1 MVLPTST
8 QSHLKSYCR
17 LKRQDAEQESS
28 RDLHRHFHLNPKPQT
43 LEVSTHVASGLNQ
56 RPFEW
61 HRMLIRTLAI
71 ENLGMD
77 TGFAVTLEFT
87 SSVSELHTLNSKAS
101 NMHGNSTGSTFWLGI
116 GSACIAMASDTD
128 RNSGNLILGM
138 EMGPAVTSEFTSSP
152 WT

>member
-1 MVLPTST
+1 MALPTST

-17 LKRQDAEQESS
+17 LKTQDAEQESS
-28 RDLHRHFHLNPKPQT
+28 RDRHFHLNLKPQT

-61 HRMLIRTLAI
+61 HQMLIRTLAI

-77 TGFAVTLEFT
+77 TGPAVTLEFT
-87 SSVSELHTLNSKAS
+87 SSVSELHTLNPKAS
-101 NMHGNSTGSTFWLGI
+101 NMHGNSPGSTFWLGI
-116 GSACIAMASDTD
+116 GSACIAMTSGTD

>member
-1 MVLPTST
+1 MLNREDAAKGNSGRFAIDN
-8 QSHLKSYCR
+8 SHLI
-17 LKRQDAEQESS
+17 SS
-28 RDLHRHFHLNPKPQT
+28 RPLTERSLLWRNFANQGSGPPYLNTIPSKILLQAKEAGCRTRIFKRSPSPFPPKPQT

-77 TGFAVTLEFT
+77 TGPAVTLEFT

-101 NMHGNSTGSTFWLGI
+101 NMHGNSTGSTF
-116 GSACIAMASDTD
+116 
-128 RNSGNLILGM
+128 
-138 EMGPAVTSEFTSSP
+138 
-152 WT
+152 